1 MKTLIIFYHIRL
13 PHELALGCKTDNF
26 ITATKCGSVEIEFIF
41 LWKKGI
47 TTEKFKNFKILKHVN
62 IGKQAGKW

>member
-26 ITATKCGSVEIEFIF
+26 ITATKCLECGNLIYPFV
-41 LWKKGI
+41 KKGDNNS
-47 TTEKFKNFKILKHVN
+47 EV
-62 IGKQAGKW
+62 